1 MKSLETLFGSAD
13 INSFELQA
21 DFEQAVEA
29 CKNNII
35 NKKADPAL
43 VNAKSVRFDFGGNSL
58 PPSRFYSVLGSAR
71 IECFFNRGSAKR
83 LVVFFSGA
91 RTRNGG
97 RDLAPFPTFS
107 SWSWGNETNA
117 SVLCI
122 DDPMFYNYPA
132 LPLGWFYGTEKEDYR
147 EYVASLVCEISR
159 LLGVQSRDITLYGR
173 SGGGTAAIAVCGF
186 ISESSAVAINPQLD
200 IAKYPYNEKFTPITG
215 INKSD
220 EAFLKRNNFENIIK
234 QHKKN
239 TFLIISNAASKID
252 YDIDINF
259 LSAKFGANL
268 KYGLSCMDNLC
279 LWQYYACG
287 EPDPHSAFDNPAL
300 FRMIMAVLEL
310 IKAKNIDGAAL
321 LASFA
326 NEYWAD
332 RYELLMRKR
341 EINQKAVSRGGEIK
355 ALKDQI
361 SEKEKVISEKNKEI
375 SALKKRMHE
384 SLFAKIRRALRKLF
398 NK

>member
-13 INSFELQA
+13 INSFELHA

-71 IECFFNRGSAKR
+71 IECFFSKGSANR

-159 LLGVQSRDITLYGR
+159 LLGVENKNITLYGR

-186 ISESSAVAINPQLD
+186 IS
-200 IAKYPYNEKFTPITG
+200 
-215 INKSD
+215 
-220 EAFLKRNNFENIIK
+220 
-234 QHKKN
+234 
-239 TFLIISNAASKID
+239 
-252 YDIDINF
+252 
-259 LSAKFGANL
+259 
-268 KYGLSCMDNLC
+268 
-279 LWQYYACG
+279 
-287 EPDPHSAFDNPAL
+287 
-300 FRMIMAVLEL
+300 
-310 IKAKNIDGAAL
+310 
-321 LASFA
+321 
-326 NEYWAD
+326 
-332 RYELLMRKR
+332 
-341 EINQKAVSRGGEIK
+341 
-355 ALKDQI
+355 
-361 SEKEKVISEKNKEI
+361 
-375 SALKKRMHE
+375 
-384 SLFAKIRRALRKLF
+384 
-398 NK
+398 